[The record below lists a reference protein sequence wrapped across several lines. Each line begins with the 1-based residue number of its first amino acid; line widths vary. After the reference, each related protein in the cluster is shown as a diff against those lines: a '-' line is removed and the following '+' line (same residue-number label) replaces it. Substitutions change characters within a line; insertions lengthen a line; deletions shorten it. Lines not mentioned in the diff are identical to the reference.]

1 MKIRL
6 KETFKKDLRKLPTA
20 LQKLTD
26 GKIELLA
33 GNPRHPSLR
42 VKKMEG
48 HKDIWEASVTM
59 KYRIT
64 FEIEEDGL
72 LLRRIGEHGK
82 VLKNP

>member
-6 KETFKKDLRKLPTA
+6 KDTFHKDYRKLPAT
-20 LQKLTD
+20 LQHAAD
-26 GKIELLA
+26 AKIRMLA
-33 GNPRHPSLR
+33 DNPRHPSLR

-48 HKDIWEASVTM
+48 HKNTWEASITM

-64 FEIEEDGL
+64 FEIEEDAF
-72 LLRRIGEHGK
+72 LLRRIGEHDK

>member
-6 KETFKKDLRKLPTA
+6 KETFKKDFRKLPAA
-20 LQKLTD
+20 LQKLAD
-26 GKIELLA
+26 GKIEMLA
-33 GNPRHPSLR
+33 ENPRHPSLR

-64 FEIEEDGL
+64 FEMEEDGF
-72 LLRRIGEHGK
+72 LLRRIGEHDK